1 MHEMSIAQSILN
13 IVDEYMTRENGQK
26 LKEVAVEIGEL
37 VAVVPDSLTFCYEVL
52 VEDTDYRDSA
62 LNIQIIPLKGTC
74 TACSRS
80 FKIKNYEFL
89 CPHCQ
94 STSLEIQGGQELRI
108 THLEVE

>member
-13 IVDEYMTRENGQK
+13 IVDEYMINENGHH

-52 VEDTDYRDSA
+52 IEDTPYKNSKLD
-62 LNIQIIPLKGTC
+62 ITIIPLTGTC
-74 TACSRS
+74 TDCSQS
-80 FKIKNYEFL
+80 VKIKNYEFI

-94 STSLEIQGGQELRI
+94 STKLEIQGGQELRI
-108 THLEVE
+108 THLEVD